1 MPRNRHDFEIRL
13 PNGDI
18 LIVETKDRDPKVDAA
33 FKAAQDRVREE
44 TRVRFEEFRRAQQA
58 A

>member
-1 MPRNRHDFEIRL
+1 MPRHQNDSEIRL

-18 LIVETKDRDPKVDAA
+18 LIVETKDRDPQVDAA
-33 FKAAQDRVREE
+33 FKAAQERVRTE
-44 TRVRFEEFRRAQQA
+44 TRVRFEEYSRAQQA

>member
-1 MPRNRHDFEIRL
+1 MPHNKNDHEIRL

-33 FKAAQDRVREE
+33 FALTRERLRE
-44 TRVRFEEFRRAQQA
+44 STRVRFEQYRQAQQA